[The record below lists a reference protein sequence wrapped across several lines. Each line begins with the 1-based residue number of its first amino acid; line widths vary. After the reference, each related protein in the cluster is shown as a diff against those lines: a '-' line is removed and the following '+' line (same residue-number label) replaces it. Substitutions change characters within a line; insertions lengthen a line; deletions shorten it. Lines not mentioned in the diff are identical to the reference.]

1 MILADYH
8 MHSSNSGDSKTPMEL
23 MIQSAIDKGL
33 SEICFTEHMD
43 MDFPLL
49 PELPEDPFL
58 LDVEAYK
65 KEFLI
70 NKEKYSD
77 KINLKF
83 GIEIGMQ
90 PQVADEN
97 AALAAAHDFDFIIA
111 SEHLVD
117 KMDPYY
123 MTFWESQPSVKAGI
137 LRYFEQT
144 YENLKLFSDYDVL
157 GHLDYIARYVPKGDT
172 TYSYDAFREII
183 DEILIHIVR
192 SDKGLD
198 LNSKALGGPTPMSNP
213 CPEIL
218 ERYREFGGRIITFGA
233 DAHVP
238 EGVALCFDKL
248 REIAL
253 SAGFTEYYT
262 FDRRRPVTNKL

>member
-8 MHSSNSGDSKTPMEL
+8 MHSSNSGDSKAPMES

-33 SEICFTEHMD
+33 KEICFTEHMD
-43 MDFPLL
+43 MDFPRL
-49 PELPEDPFL
+49 PELPPDPFL

-77 KINLKF
+77 KITLKF

-90 PQVADEN
+90 PQIVAEN
-97 AALAAAHDFDFIIA
+97 TALAAKHDFDFIIA

-117 KMDPYY
+117 RMDPYY
-123 MTFWESQPSVKAGI
+123 MQFWESQPSVKAGI

-144 YENLKLFSDYDVL
+144 LENIQLFTKYDVL
-157 GHLDYIARYVPKGDT
+157 GHLDYIARYVPKGDS
-172 TYSYDAFREII
+172 TYSYNAFKEVI
-183 DEILIHIVR
+183 DEILMVVIK
-192 SDKGLD
+192 SGKGLD
-198 LNSKALGGPTPMSNP
+198 LNSKALGGDFHMSNP
-213 CPEIL
+213 CPEAL
-218 ERYREFGGRIITFGA
+218 ARYKALGGKIITFGA
-233 DAHVP
+233 DAHAP
-238 EGVALCFDKL
+238 EGVALCFDKI

-262 FDRRRPVTNKL
+262 FDRRCPISHEL